1 MRRAAQRINNPDIK
15 TRQCRDRLV
24 RKTGDIAGIGKI
36 SDAKTQRLD
45 IAVNLRVMDVQTDE
59 GRRRRLHL
67 GEDFTVDPRDSS
79 LVAELKTLFGARC
92 LA

>member
-1 MRRAAQRINNPDIK
+1 MCIRA
-15 TRQCRDRLV
+15 
-24 RKTGDIAGIGKI
+24 G
-36 SDAKTQRLD
+36 
-45 IAVNLRVMDVQTDE
+45 VQTDE